1 MNITII
7 GSDGQI
13 GRRLLTSLAPLG
25 SITALTRSQLD
36 LSDLNAIEKTLANTK
51 PDIIVNAAA
60 YTDVDGAEDDRDT
73 AARINAEAPSQ
84 IALAADSCGAV
95 LVHYSTD
102 YVFDGTS
109 PRPYLPDDATNPLS
123 VYGTTKRDGERAI
136 LAIDGASQRSLIFR
150 TSWIYDNVGSNFL
163 LTMQRLASRLDTLQ
177 VVNDQHGAPTFSKT
191 IADATAAALA
201 QTVSGEHGARCLGVP
216 GGIYHLTCTGETTW
230 FGFASAIIDHGP
242 TQPTIEPVT
251 SDAFPRP
258 AHRPSNSRLDLT
270 KTIETFELS
279 LPSWQEAMTECLQE
293 SSDELKR

>member
-36 LSDLNAIEKTLANTK
+36 LSDLNAIETTLANTK

-60 YTDVDGAEDDRDT
+60 YTDVDGAEDDKDT
-73 AARINAEAPSQ
+73 AACINAEAPSQ
-84 IALAADSCGAV
+84 IARAAHSCGAV

-102 YVFDGTS
+102 YVFDGTN
-109 PRPYLPDDATNPLS
+109 PTPYRPDDATNPLS
-123 VYGTTKRDGERAI
+123 VYGTTKRDGEHGI
-136 LAIDGASQRSLIFR
+136 LAIDGDNQRSLIFR

-163 LTMQRLASRLDTLQ
+163 LTMQRLAHEHDTLK

-191 IADATAAALA
+191 IADATAQILA
-201 QTVSGEHGARCLGVP
+201 QTVSGEHGARCLVAP

-242 TQPTIEPVT
+242 HQPTVEPVT

-279 LPSWQEAMTECLQE
+279 LPSWQEALAECLQE
-293 SSDELKR
+293 KSD